1 MKKDEIIELLKE
13 QIKRL
18 RDDNNRLL
26 GQVDALIKE
35 VSSLKEALLQKGES
49 LSKQQRLAKGLAK
62 LVSNTSEQQQAPQ
75 PAMSE
80 EERQKREAEKADKRK
95 ARKNNGAKR
104 DMHYEME
111 EEEHVVYP
119 DDPDFDINKARL
131 FTTAPRICVRYECV
145 PMRFIKHVYKIHT
158 YTQDGRLF
166 EGKTPVSAFLNSSYD
181 GSFIAGLMEL
191 RYIQSLPVERIINYF
206 EGHGFTLKKPT
217 AHKLIE
223 KASGLFE
230 NPINSAFSIIVI
242 LKSSSF
248 GVTDDRYPSSLI
260 ISIPIVFRPLGT
272 PNTFISGQRPSLIR
286 LRPLS
291 SNPAIAA
298 AISKANVCL
307 PIPASPSIM

>member
-145 PMRFIKHVYKIHT
+145 PMRFCLLLSLLSVNSLVHS
-158 YTQDGRLF
+158 
-166 EGKTPVSAFLNSSYD
+166 PVSGLNKPIPLWVASSKFPLY
-181 GSFIAGLMEL
+181 GIIF
-191 RYIQSLPVERIINYF
+191 RII
-206 EGHGFTLKKPT
+206 
-217 AHKLIE
+217 
-223 KASGLFE
+223 
-230 NPINSAFSIIVI
+230 
-242 LKSSSF
+242 
-248 GVTDDRYPSSLI
+248 SLI
-260 ISIPIVFRPLGT
+260 NVFFWPGT
-272 PNTFISGQRPSLIR
+272 
-286 LRPLS
+286 
-291 SNPAIAA
+291 
-298 AISKANVCL
+298 CL
-307 PIPASPSIM
+307 

>member
-119 DDPDFDINKARL
+119 DDPDF
-131 FTTAPRICVRYECV
+131 VS
-145 PMRFIKHVYKIHT
+145 
-158 YTQDGRLF
+158 
-166 EGKTPVSAFLNSSYD
+166 VSAILSCRPFFILIFLLC
-181 GSFIAGLMEL
+181 IKMK
-191 RYIQSLPVERIINYF
+191 
-206 EGHGFTLKKPT
+206 H
-217 AHKLIE
+217 
-223 KASGLFE
+223 
-230 NPINSAFSIIVI
+230 
-242 LKSSSF
+242 
-248 GVTDDRYPSSLI
+248 
-260 ISIPIVFRPLGT
+260 
-272 PNTFISGQRPSLIR
+272 
-286 LRPLS
+286 
-291 SNPAIAA
+291 
-298 AISKANVCL
+298 
-307 PIPASPSIM
+307 

>member
-13 QIKRL
+13 QIKGL

-119 DDPDFDINKARL
+119 DDPDF
-131 FTTAPRICVRYECV
+131 VS
-145 PMRFIKHVYKIHT
+145 
-158 YTQDGRLF
+158 
-166 EGKTPVSAFLNSSYD
+166 VSAILSCRPFFILIFLPCIKMNHY
-181 GSFIAGLMEL
+181 
-191 RYIQSLPVERIINYF
+191 
-206 EGHGFTLKKPT
+206 GFSRK
-217 AHKLIE
+217 
-223 KASGLFE
+223 
-230 NPINSAFSIIVI
+230 SIWKN
-242 LKSSSF
+242 LE
-248 GVTDDRYPSSLI
+248 
-260 ISIPIVFRPLGT
+260 
-272 PNTFISGQRPSLIR
+272 TFP
-286 LRPLS
+286 
-291 SNPAIAA
+291 
-298 AISKANVCL
+298 
-307 PIPASPSIM
+307 